1 MISFEIEGIPVPKGR
16 SRSTRSGHHYTPA
29 KTRAY
34 EELVALRAKEAM
46 REPPLEGPLQVSI
59 TFFMPIPASWSKG
72 KRDRAHSG
80 LIDHTVKPDL
90 SNLAKSIEDGMNGIV
105 YQDDSQL
112 VGIIIWKRY
121 SDRPRAA
128 VQVTSHA

>member
-1 MISFEIEGIPVPKGR
+1 MISFEIEGVPIPKGR

-34 EELVALRAKEAM
+34 EQLVALRAREAM
-46 REPPLEGPLQVSI
+46 RGPIFEGPLQLDI
-59 TFFMPIPASWSKG
+59 TFFMPIPASWSKA

-105 YQDDSQL
+105 YQDDSQIVTL
-112 VGIIIWKRY
+112 ILNKRY
-121 SDRPRAA
+121 STVACAR
-128 VQVTSHA
+128 VEVLEL